1 MFFIFRYGLLWLGI
15 RTRRERSGRK
25 QSGGLFS
32 PTRITSE
39 ARRKHASACGK
50 IPNPPPKN
58 PSRKTWIFLSKLQ
71 AWYVI
76 TRLRVCNRRR
86 RMSSPQVYFLQLD
99 DIQHFVLLTFRLTT
113 DYMHGFAV
121 ILSQC
126 RSDCYCTCF
135 LALAID
141 VAVNVG
147 GGSHIRVTEPVLN
160 HLHRHSVCEK

>member
-1 MFFIFRYGLLWLGI
+1 MVITGLTRNQLGSNPPRVRI
-15 RTRRERSGRK
+15 
-25 QSGGLFS
+25 S
-32 PTRITSE
+32 PS
-39 ARRKHASACGK
+39 
-50 IPNPPPKN
+50 PPKN

-126 RSDCYCTCF
+126 RTYCHRTCF
-135 LALAID
+135 LAFTVDMAI
-141 VAVNVG
+141 NICRC
-147 GGSHIRVTEPVLN
+147 SHIAVTKPVLN
-160 HLHRHSVCEK
+160 HFHRHAVCGTNNKLRENSPSSLLIFGNILIKG